1 MPIKKIS
8 QNIKK
13 KVPIFYKIA
22 LFLSLIVVT
31 ILFYFVALVSAQPR
45 SIPFITVKIQQYLDK
60 NFLGKVKIKETSI
73 GFTKYGTLKISL
85 SGLQILQESIAPSVF
100 GDINSKKKFLL
111 IKKAETE
118 LSLLDLLLFKIN
130 ISKLTINKPEF
141 IIDTKKSAN
150 SNDNNQF
157 LITFYQ
163 LFSNSSQPIKQIE
176 IKDGTIM
183 LIHNNNLYR
192 FWKLNSNLQITIKN
206 QQIILVNKNSLSFD
220 ANKSSFYL
228 DNLCVLKNKNSLKC
242 ESKIKNFNTNHLL
255 DFLPNAIM
263 PDNLNGIVYGN
274 IMLAYALDILPSV
287 EFDLKIDYGNFTQKK
302 IFSEN
307 INFRNFNT
315 KFTVDLENKNVVF
328 NNIEAELINKILND
342 KPQSNAKI
350 RAEVN
355 IEKQPN
361 NSYQSFLHFDVID
374 LNIDELATFWP
385 LVLNQ
390 NNIRTW
396 FLRHFK
402 DGKITGKTDLALLH
416 SANETNL
423 QNIDALVN
431 FKNTNLKYHPN
442 FPEIN
447 NASGVAIFSKKN
459 MVINIDEASILNSKI
474 NKAKVVIPDFADPKY
489 LLQISGAIFGD
500 ASELLK
506 PINNNENFHSNVK
519 KYLNGNAVS
528 ELFLELPLYKE
539 KFDLHDVFLS
549 VHAQAYQISNKFLEG
564 EADIKVT
571 KPLNSN
577 NFNINIDLEKT
588 KLMLKNL
595 ALNKKSGEKANLNF
609 ILAVANDIS
618 INNIELKTILG
629 KKKLKGEMQ
638 FSYQPFFIKN
648 IYFSNQNF
656 AKQNY
661 SFSYQQKNTSAP
673 KIIKLTG
680 KYFNINDFLNNN
692 AEFFQN
698 TKYNAE
704 NNFKIS
710 IALQKL
716 DLFNNKTI
724 HNVVADASCIGWYCD
739 YLNIKAETPN
749 SKNIII
755 KSENFNQ
762 QENIVK
768 IRIEDIVYLAD
779 IFMQNHQLAEGGVLL
794 DVKQKKSQ
802 DGFNL
807 SGKLSNIG
815 NISVFEND
823 NIKQLAKDQL
833 TSQIKNKVFKNNK
846 TTFNNVK
853 ADFDLRKNNFVIN
866 SFLANNLAIG
876 ITSKGNIN
884 LTNQEIQLKG
894 LLIPAYVVNNLFG
907 LGKVPILGNIFKEL
921 FIGNDNGGVF
931 GIRYQ
936 YVKNKNNPQGK
947 LEVNKISAFVPTTIQ
962 NLFE

>member
-1 MPIKKIS
+1 MSIKKIS

-13 KVPIFYKIA
+13 KVPLFYKIA
-22 LFLSLIVVT
+22 IFLSLIVVI
-31 ILFYFVALVSAQPR
+31 ILFYFIALVSAQPR

-85 SGLQILQESIAPSVF
+85 SGLQILQESISPSVF
-100 GDINSKKKFLL
+100 GEINSKKKFLL

-141 IIDTKKSAN
+141 IIDTKKSTN
-150 SNDNNQF
+150 NNDYNQF
-157 LITFYQ
+157 LTTFYQ

-176 IKDGTIM
+176 IKDGAIAI
-183 LIHNNNLYR
+183 IHNNNLYR
-192 FWKLNSNLQITIKN
+192 LWKLNSNLQITIKN

-220 ANKSSFYL
+220 VNKSSFYL
-228 DNLCVLKNKNSLKC
+228 DNLCVLKNQSSIKC

-255 DFLPNAIM
+255 GFFSNSAM
-263 PDNLNGIVYGN
+263 PDNLNGIAYGN
-274 IMLAYALDILPSV
+274 IIFTYALDILPSV

-307 INFRNFNT
+307 INFRNFNA
-315 KFTVDLENKNVVF
+315 KCKIDLENKNVVF
-328 NNIEAELINKILND
+328 NNIEAELINKISDD
-342 KPQSNAKI
+342 KQKSNGKI
-350 RAEVN
+350 RAE
-355 IEKQPN
+355 IDIKKQPN
-361 NSYQSFLHFDVID
+361 NYYQSFLHFDIID
-374 LNIDELATFWP
+374 LNINELATFWP
-385 LVLNQ
+385 LILNQ
-390 NNIRTW
+390 SNIRTW
-396 FLRHFK
+396 FLEHFN
-402 DGKITGKTDLALLH
+402 DGKITAKTNLTLLH
-416 SANETNL
+416 GANETNL
-423 QNIDALVN
+423 QNIDSLVN
-431 FKNTNLKYHPN
+431 FKNTNLKYHSN
-442 FPEIN
+442 FPEVKN
-447 NASGVAIFSKKN
+447 TSGVAMFSKKD

-474 NKAKVVIPDFADPKY
+474 NKAKVVISDFYNPKY
-489 LLQISGAIFGD
+489 LLQISGEIFGD

-506 PINNNENFHSNVK
+506 PINNNDNFHSTAK
-519 KYLNGNAVS
+519 KYLNGNAIS
-528 ELFLELPLYKE
+528 EIFLELPLHKE
-539 KFDLHDVFLS
+539 SFDLHDVLLS
-549 VHAQAYQISNKFLEG
+549 VKTKAFQIKNKFLEG
-564 EADIKVT
+564 EANIQVE
-571 KPLNSN
+571 KPFNSG
-577 NFNINIDLEKT
+577 NFNISIDLEKT

-609 ILAVANDIS
+609 TLAVANDIS

-629 KKKLKGEMQ
+629 KKKLKGEIQ

-698 TKYNAE
+698 TKYNGE
-704 NNFKIS
+704 NNFKIF

-716 DLFNNKTI
+716 ELFNNKTI
-724 HNVVADASCIGWYCD
+724 NNVFADVSCMGWYCD

-749 SKNIII
+749 GKNMIV

-768 IRIEDIVYLAD
+768 MRIEDVVYLAD
-779 IFMQNHQLAEGGVLL
+779 IFMKNNQLAEGGVLI
-794 DVKQKKSQ
+794 DINQKRSQ
-802 DGFNL
+802 DGLNL

-815 NISVFEND
+815 NISIFEHEK
-823 NIKQLAKDQL
+823 IKQLANDQL
-833 TSQIKNKVFKNNK
+833 KSQIKNKVFKNNK

-853 ADFDLRKNNFVIN
+853 ANFDLRKNNLTIN

-876 ITSKGNIN
+876 ITSTGNIN
-884 LTNQEIQLKG
+884 LTNQEMQLKG

-921 FIGNDNGGVF
+921 LIGNDGGGVF

-936 YVKNKNNPQGK
+936 YVKNKTNPQGK
-947 LEVNKISAFVPTTIQ
+947 LEINKISAFVPTTIQ